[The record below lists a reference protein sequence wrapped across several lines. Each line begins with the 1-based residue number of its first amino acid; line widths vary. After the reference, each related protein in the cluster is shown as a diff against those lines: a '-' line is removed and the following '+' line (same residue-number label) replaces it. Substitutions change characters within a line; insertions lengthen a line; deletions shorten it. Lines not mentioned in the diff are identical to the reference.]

1 MAKRGSRLLSWLGK
15 DSKVAMQSNNET
27 AAIYEAE
34 KRKRT
39 FKESWKEGRPWL
51 IVEMDGD
58 AQRMACSYCRIYP
71 EHVGSN
77 CAFVRG
83 TKLLKLCEV
92 KHHESLDGHRFES
105 S

>member
-1 MAKRGSRLLSWLGK
+1 MAKRRSRLLSWLGQ
-15 DSKVAMQSNNET
+15 DSKVAKQSNNKT

-39 FKESWKEGRPWL
+39 FKESWKEGKPWL
-51 IVEMDGD
+51 IVEMERD
-58 AQRMACSYCRIYP
+58 ARRMACSYCRIYP

-92 KHHESLDGHRFES
+92 KHHESLHGHRFES